1 VLIATTEAGPAGLA
15 NLADEFP
22 PYTPRPPNAPLAL
35 QGIRVIDFSHFI
47 AGPLA
52 AMFLADL
59 GADVIKIEP
68 PGRGDDLRYY
78 PPVLPELPDQGGPF
92 LWGNRSKRSVALDLK
107 NPAAVE
113 VVRRLVQGADVLV
126 ENFSTGVMHRLGLGP
141 EELRAANP
149 RLVYCSISAYGRE
162 GPFADRAGFDP
173 VVQAESGFVS
183 MNGYADRQGVRAS
196 AAVMDIS
203 TAMMVS
209 NAVLAA
215 LFARTQL
222 GQGQFVEV
230 GLFDTGLLMTGWAP
244 MQHLL
249 TGRAPQRSG
258 NVSVDTCPSGVFD
271 ASDQS
276 FYINCGNSKI
286 FQRLMTQ
293 VLGRPDIAND
303 PAFAQPQDRVA
314 RRDELFAVL
323 AEAFAH
329 EPWAHW
335 QRLMREAHVPCGVVN
350 TVPQAIRSP
359 QARARQAV
367 SWIPHAGVGRV
378 PNIASPWRFGLT
390 PVADPKAAPHVGEHT
405 QEVLSE
411 LLGCDEAALQA
422 LAATGAF
429 GSVNGVGNQGS
440 VGNAGSAGS
449 AGSAGRVETPGP
461 AP

>member
-1 VLIATTEAGPAGLA
+1 MLKT
-15 NLADEFP
+15 LADEFP
-22 PYTPRPPNAPLAL
+22 PHTPRPAGAPLAL
-35 QGIRVIDFSHFI
+35 QGIRVVDFSHFI

-52 AMFLADL
+52 TMFLADL

-92 LWGNRSKRSVALDLK
+92 LWGNRGKRSVALDLK
-107 NPAAVE
+107 NPEGLALA
-113 VVRRLVQGADVLV
+113 RRLVAQADVLV
-126 ENFSTGVMHRLGLGP
+126 ENFSTGVMQRFGLGVDAMR
-141 EELRAANP
+141 EANP

-162 GPFADRAGFDP
+162 GPFADRPGFDP

-183 MNGYADRQGVRAS
+183 MNGYPDRQGVRAS
-196 AAVMDIS
+196 AAVMDIG

-215 LFARTQL
+215 LFARQQL
-222 GQGQFVEV
+222 GHGQAVEV

-249 TGRAPQRSG
+249 TGRAPQRTG

-286 FQRLMTQ
+286 FQRLMAQ
-293 VLGRPDIAND
+293 VVGRPDIADD

-323 AEAFAH
+323 QEAFARQ
-329 EPWAHW
+329 PWAHW
-335 QRLMREAHVPCGVVN
+335 QRRMREAHVPCGVVN
-350 TVPQAIRSP
+350 TVPQAIRSAE
-359 QARARQAV
+359 ARARQAV
-367 SWIPHAGVGRV
+367 TWIPHAGVGRI
-378 PNIASPWRFGLT
+378 PNIASPWRFSDT
-390 PVADPKAAPHVGEHT
+390 PVADPRAAPRVGEHT
-405 QEVLSE
+405 DEVLRE
-411 LLGCDEAALQA
+411 MLGLDDEA
-422 LAATGAF
+422 LATLRQSGAF
-429 GSVNGVGNQGS
+429 GS
-440 VGNAGSAGS
+440 
-449 AGSAGRVETPGP
+449 P
-461 AP
+461 A

>member
-1 VLIATTEAGPAGLA
+1 MLKT
-15 NLADEFP
+15 LADEFP
-22 PYTPRPPNAPLAL
+22 PHTPRPAGAPLAL
-35 QGIRVIDFSHFI
+35 QGIRVVDFSHFI

-52 AMFLADL
+52 TMFLADL

-107 NPAAVE
+107 NPEGLALA
-113 VVRRLVQGADVLV
+113 RRLVAQADVLV
-126 ENFSTGVMHRLGLGP
+126 ENFSTGVMQRFGLGADAMR
-141 EELRAANP
+141 EANP
-149 RLVYCSISAYGRE
+149 GLVYCSISAYGRE
-162 GPFADRAGFDP
+162 GPFADRPGFDP

-203 TAMMVS
+203 TAMMVC

-215 LFARTQL
+215 LFARQQL
-222 GQGQFVEV
+222 GHGQAVEV

-249 TGRAPQRSG
+249 TGREPQRTG

-286 FQRLMTQ
+286 FQRLMAQ
-293 VLGRPDIAND
+293 VVGRPDIAED

-323 AEAFAH
+323 QEAFSR
-329 EPWAHW
+329 EPWVHW
-335 QRLMREAHVPCGVVN
+335 QRRMREAHVPCGVVN
-350 TVPQAIRSP
+350 TVPQAIRSAE
-359 QARARQAV
+359 ARARQAV
-367 SWIPHAGVGRV
+367 SWIPHTGVGRI
-378 PNIASPWRFGLT
+378 PNIASPWRFSDT
-390 PVADPKAAPHVGEHT
+390 PVADPRAAPRVGEHT
-405 QEVLSE
+405 GEVLSE
-411 LLGCDEAALQA
+411 LLGLDADA
-422 LAATGAF
+422 LAGLARSGAF
-429 GSVNGVGNQGS
+429 GEPS
-440 VGNAGSAGS
+440 
-449 AGSAGRVETPGP
+449 
-461 AP
+461 

>member
-1 VLIATTEAGPAGLA
+1 MLDTLA
-15 NLADEFP
+15 QEFP
-22 PYTPRPPNAPLAL
+22 PHQPRPAHAPLAL
-35 QGIRVIDFSHFI
+35 QGIRVVDFSHFI

-52 AMFLADL
+52 TMFLADL
-59 GADVIKIEP
+59 GADVIKIEA

-107 NPAAVE
+107 NAAALAVAHE
-113 VVRRLVQGADVLV
+113 LVQGADVLV
-126 ENFSTGVMHRLGLGP
+126 ENFSTGVMPRLGLGP
-141 EELRAANP
+141 EACRETNP
-149 RLVYCSISAYGRE
+149 GLVYCSISAYGRE
-162 GPFADRAGFDP
+162 GPFADRPGFDP

-196 AAVMDIS
+196 AAVMDIG

-215 LFARTQL
+215 LFARTHL
-222 GQGQFVEV
+222 GVGQVVEV

-249 TGRAPQRSG
+249 SGREPQRSG

-286 FQRLMTQ
+286 FQRLMAQ
-293 VLGRPDIAND
+293 VLDRADIAGD

-323 AEAFAH
+323 TEAFALQ
-329 EPWAHW
+329 PWAHW
-335 QRLMREAHVPCGVVN
+335 QQRMRQAQVPCGVVN

-359 QARARQAV
+359 QARARDAV
-367 SWIPHAGVGRV
+367 TWIPHAKVGRI

-390 PVADPKAAPHVGEHT
+390 PVADPRAAPHVGEHT
-405 QEVLSE
+405 HEVLRSV
-411 LLGCDEAALQA
+411 LGYDDERLRA
-422 LAATGAF
+422 LAAAGAF
-429 GSVNGVGNQGS
+429 G
-440 VGNAGSAGS
+440 
-449 AGSAGRVETPGP
+449 

>member
-1 VLIATTEAGPAGLA
+1 MLKT
-15 NLADEFP
+15 LADEFP
-22 PYTPRPPNAPLAL
+22 PHTPRPAGAPLAL
-35 QGIRVIDFSHFI
+35 QGIRVVDFSHFI

-52 AMFLADL
+52 TMFLADL

-107 NPAAVE
+107 NPEGLALA
-113 VVRRLVQGADVLV
+113 RRLAAQADVLV
-126 ENFSTGVMHRLGLGP
+126 ENFSTGVMQRFGLGADDM
-141 EELRAANP
+141 RKANP

-162 GPFADRAGFDP
+162 GPFADRPGFDP

-183 MNGYADRQGVRAS
+183 MNGYPDRQGVRAS
-196 AAVMDIS
+196 AAVMDIG
-203 TAMMVS
+203 TAMMVC

-215 LFARTQL
+215 LFARQQL
-222 GQGQFVEV
+222 GHGQAVEV
-230 GLFDTGLLMTGWAP
+230 GLLDTGLLMTGWAP

-249 TGRAPQRSG
+249 TGRAPQRTG

-286 FQRLMTQ
+286 FQRLMAQ
-293 VLGRPDIAND
+293 VVGRPDIAED

-323 AEAFAH
+323 QEAFAR

-335 QRLMREAHVPCGVVN
+335 QRRMREAHVPCGVVN
-350 TVPQAIRSP
+350 TVPQAIRSAE
-359 QARARQAV
+359 ARARQAV
-367 SWIPHAGVGRV
+367 SWIPHPCVGRI
-378 PNIASPWRFGLT
+378 PNIASPWRFSDT
-390 PVADPKAAPHVGEHT
+390 PVADPRAAPRVGEHT
-405 QEVLSE
+405 GEVLRQV
-411 LLGCDEAALQA
+411 LGLDDDALEALGRS
-422 LAATGAF
+422 GAF
-429 GSVNGVGNQGS
+429 GERS
-440 VGNAGSAGS
+440 
-449 AGSAGRVETPGP
+449 
-461 AP
+461 

>member
-1 VLIATTEAGPAGLA
+1 MLDTLTE
-15 NLADEFP
+15 EFP
-22 PYTPRPPNAPLAL
+22 PHRPRPAGAPLAL
-35 QGIRVIDFSHFI
+35 QGVKVVDFSHFI

-52 AMFLADL
+52 TMFLADL
-59 GADVIKIEP
+59 GADVVKIEP

-107 NPAAVE
+107 QPQGLALA
-113 VVRRLVQGADVLV
+113 RRLALQADVLV
-126 ENFSTGVMHRLGLGP
+126 ENFSTGVMQRLGLGAD
-141 EELRAANP
+141 ELRAANP
-149 RLVYCSISAYGRE
+149 QLVYCSISAYGRE

-183 MNGYADRQGVRAS
+183 MNGYPDRQGVRAS
-196 AAVMDIS
+196 AAVMDIA

-215 LFARTQL
+215 LFARTHL
-222 GQGQFVEV
+222 GEGQVVEV

-286 FQRLMTQ
+286 FQRLMSQ
-293 VLGRPDIAND
+293 VLGRSDIADD

-314 RRDELFAVL
+314 RRDELFAL
-323 AEAFAH
+323 LQDAFGRQ
-329 EPWAHW
+329 PWAHW
-335 QRLMREAHVPCGVVN
+335 QSKMREAHVPCGVVN

-359 QARARQAV
+359 EARARDAV
-367 SWIPHAGVGRV
+367 TWIPHQGVGRI
-378 PNIASPWRFGLT
+378 PNIASPWRFGST
-390 PVADPKAAPHVGEHT
+390 PVADPKAAPRVGEHT
-405 QEVLSE
+405 LEVLRE
-411 LLGCDEAALQA
+411 QLGLDEAQLQA
-422 LAATGAF
+422 LAAAGVF
-429 GSVNGVGNQGS
+429 GK
-440 VGNAGSAGS
+440 
-449 AGSAGRVETPGP
+449 P
-461 AP
+461 A